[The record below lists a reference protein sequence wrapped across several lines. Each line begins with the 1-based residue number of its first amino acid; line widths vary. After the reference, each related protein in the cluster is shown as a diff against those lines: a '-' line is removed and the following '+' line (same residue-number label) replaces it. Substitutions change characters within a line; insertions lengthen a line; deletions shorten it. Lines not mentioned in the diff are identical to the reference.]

1 TIFRQY
7 NHIKNKMKITQEN
20 ILKKAI
26 TTRFVLENNSNIV
39 SVFYDEDG
47 DWQFFGNE
55 EVTEE
60 DARIV
65 SIQHILDIDNSLT
78 TLPEILRGQS
88 AFRNDKNSAWK
99 IEN

>member
-1 TIFRQY
+1 
-7 NHIKNKMKITQEN
+7 MKITQEN